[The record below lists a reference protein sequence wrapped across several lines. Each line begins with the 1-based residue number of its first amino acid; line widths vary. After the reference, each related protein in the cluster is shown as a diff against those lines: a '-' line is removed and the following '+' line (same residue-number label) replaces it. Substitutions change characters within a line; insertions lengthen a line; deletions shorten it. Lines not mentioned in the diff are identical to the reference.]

1 MQKTGQ
7 KTCTPALF
15 LCALLVG
22 SLLAAPLATAQTYA
36 PAVPPDTYETSPP
49 PAETTPP
56 PPVNHEAF
64 TISNVPVDVTAENA
78 AAAREKAIFA
88 GQRTA
93 LTQLLERMDAAKA
106 IDPAKLSDNKIAALV
121 RNFEIASEKASN
133 VRYIAMMNVRFKPRA
148 VQSLLGNAG
157 VSFTANPSMPQII
170 LPLDIGGSRS
180 VLWEER
186 TPWHQALAQLERPEA
201 LQPVIIPNGEL
212 QDVSAIDARGAAS
225 GDAAALGAIAT
236 LYRAGAVVVAQ
247 LTRESDDSGAKLVS
261 LTVTRYDNSGQKL
274 ETQTIAV
281 PPGKDQAAQL
291 DGAAQ
296 QVKNFLQH
304 QAMIDVQAPGYAGSS
319 LALHATL
326 SSLPQLTRL
335 RQRLG
340 SIPAIK
346 RVNIH
351 SIRRDGADMVL
362 DFSGDQ
368 MQLQQALYQQ
378 GLMLTQAPS
387 GTWQLQSAQP

>member
-1 MQKTGQ
+1 MQKTGM
-7 KTCTPALF
+7 PAFF
-15 LCALLVG
+15 LHALLAG
-22 SLLAAPLATAQTYA
+22 SLLAAPLAAAQTYA
-36 PAVPPDTYETSPP
+36 PAVPPDAYDISPP
-49 PAETTPP
+49 PAAAPP
-56 PPVNHEAF
+56 PPPANHEAF

-133 VRYIAMMNVRFKPRA
+133 VRYIASMNVRFKPNA
-148 VQSLLGNAG
+148 VQNLLGNAG
-157 VSFTANPSMPQII
+157 VSFTANPTMPQLI
-170 LPLDIGGSRS
+170 LPLAASGDRI
-180 VLWEER
+180 VLWEEQ
-186 TPWHQALAQLERPEA
+186 TLWHQALAQLERPDA
-201 LQPVIIPNGEL
+201 LQPIIIPNGEL
-212 QDVSAIDARGAAS
+212 TDVSAIDARSAAA
-225 GDAAALGAIAT
+225 GDAASLGAIAT

-247 LTRESDDSGAKLVS
+247 LTQESGDAAAKFVNLI
-261 LTVTRYDNSGQKL
+261 VTRYDNTGQKL

-291 DGAAQ
+291 AGAVQ

-304 QAMIDVQAPGYAGSS
+304 KAMIDVLAPGYAGSS
-319 LALHATL
+319 LTLHAAL
-326 SSLPQLTRL
+326 SSLPELTRL

-340 SIPAIK
+340 SVAAIK
-346 RVNIH
+346 RINIR

-362 DFSGDQ
+362 DYSGDQ
-368 MQLQQALYQQ
+368 MQLQQALSQQ

-387 GTWQLQSAQP
+387 GAWQLQSTLP